1 MLSTDFGA
9 VITPV
14 KLRRFSLPY
23 RLFENCRNLSRRGVS
38 GAVSFTQVR
47 RLISLTVVS
56 AVGVI
61 GSADNQVGLAQ
72 TEQAPGHGYSRPA
85 RSPHGSRSEVIAPHG
100 MVAASHPLAT
110 QVGLDILKA
119 GGNAVDAAVA
129 VNAVL
134 GLMEPHMNGVGGD
147 LFAIGWDAESEQ
159 LYGLN
164 ATGRAPYEIS
174 RETLVRQGIERMPGT
189 GPLTWTVPG
198 AVDGWDEL
206 LNRFG
211 TMTFA
216 DVLAPSIA
224 YARNGFPV
232 SEIIQG
238 QWANSQR
245 TLAEWPDSAKTYL
258 PNGRPPGVG
267 DVFTNIGL
275 ARTYEAI
282 AQGGRDAFYR
292 GDIARKIVAFS
303 ESNGGYFTMRD
314 FEDHDSVWVDPVSTT
329 YRGYEIWEIP
339 PNSSGI
345 LALMLLNLLED
356 YDVASL
362 GHNSAEAIHLFAEAK
377 KLVWA
382 DRNTYVADADANTLP
397 TSSLISKSYASS
409 RRALID
415 PTRAATTVTPG
426 KPFEH
431 SETVY
436 LTVVD
441 KDRNAISL
449 IESIFGPFG
458 SKVVPGDL
466 GFALQNRGAG
476 FSLEQGHL
484 NSLEPHKRSLHTNMP
499 GFVTKDGK
507 PFMPFGVMGG
517 PMQPQGHWQVLSNII
532 DFGMN
537 LQEAGDAARVRHS
550 PSRYPGGTLAVEPGV
565 ADNVVEELRRL
576 GHHVER
582 QGGGGMGGYQAIMI
596 NLETGMLHGGTDP
609 RKDGQ
614 VAGY

>member
-1 MLSTDFGA
+1 MPHLLS
-9 VITPV
+9 
-14 KLRRFSLPY
+14 
-23 RLFENCRNLSRRGVS
+23 ENCCYLSHRDLSHV
-38 GAVSFTQVR
+38 VR
-47 RLISLTVVS
+47 FMRVRLLGLFANVS
-56 AVGVI
+56 AVGLITV
-61 GSADNQVGLAQ
+61 ADNQIGLAQ
-72 TEQAPGHGYSRPA
+72 TEQVPGHGYSRPA
-85 RSPHGSRSEVIAPHG
+85 RSRHGSRSEVIAPHG
-100 MVAASHPLAT
+100 MVAASHPLAA
-110 QVGLDILKA
+110 QVGLEILKA
-119 GGNAVDAAVA
+119 GGNAIDAAVA

-147 LFAIGWDAESEQ
+147 LFAIVWDAESEQ
-159 LYGLN
+159 LHGLN
-164 ATGRAPYEIS
+164 ATGRAPYEIN
-174 RETLVRQGIERMPGT
+174 REALVRQGIERMPGT
-189 GPLTWTVPG
+189 GPVTWTVPG
-198 AVDGWDEL
+198 AVDGWDKL

-211 TMTFA
+211 TMTFS
-216 DVLAPSIA
+216 DVLAPAIA

-238 QWANSQR
+238 QWASSER

-258 PNGRPPGVG
+258 PNGRPPRVG
-267 DVFTNIGL
+267 DVFTNTGL

-282 AQGGRDAFYR
+282 ARGGRDAFYR

-329 YRGYEIWEIP
+329 YRGYDIWEIP

-345 LALMLLNLLED
+345 LALMILNLLED

-362 GHNSAEAIHLFAEAK
+362 GHNSAEALHLFTEAK

-382 DRNTYVADADANTLP
+382 DRNTYVADADANVLP
-397 TSSLISKSYASS
+397 TASLISKSYASS
-409 RRALID
+409 RRTLID
-415 PTRAATTVTPG
+415 RTRAATAVTPG
-426 KPFEH
+426 KPFEY
-431 SETVY
+431 SDTVY

-449 IESIFGPFG
+449 IESIFGSFG
-458 SKVVPGDL
+458 SKVVHGDL
-466 GFALQNRGAG
+466 GFALQNRGSG
-476 FSLEQGHL
+476 FSLEEGHL

-565 ADNVVEELRRL
+565 SDDVVEELRRL

-596 NLETGMLHGGTDP
+596 NPETGMLHGGTDP

>member
-1 MLSTDFGA
+1 MLTERVQSFWIQALA
-9 VITPV
+9 VV
-14 KLRRFSLPY
+14 AL
-23 RLFENCRNLSRRGVS
+23 
-38 GAVSFTQVR
+38 
-47 RLISLTVVS
+47 LIVMF
-56 AVGVI
+56 AA
-61 GSADNQVGLAQ
+61 GSVPQAQ
-72 TEQAPGHGYSRPA
+72 ETALGHGYSRPA
-85 RSPHGSRSEVIAPHG
+85 RSPHSSRSEVIAPNG
-100 MVAASHPLAT
+100 MVAASHPLAA

-134 GLMEPHMNGVGGD
+134 GLVEPHMNGVGGD
-147 LFAIGWDAESEQ
+147 LFAIVWHAESEQ

-198 AVDGWDEL
+198 AVDGWDQL
-206 LNRFG
+206 LRRFG
-211 TMTFA
+211 TMTFSE
-216 DVLAPSIA
+216 VLPPAIA
-224 YARNGFPV
+224 YARDGFPV
-232 SEIIQG
+232 SEIIQR
-238 QWANSQR
+238 QWAGSER
-245 TLAEWPDSAKTYL
+245 TLAAWSDSAKTYL
-258 PNGRPPGVG
+258 PNGRPPRVG
-267 DVFTNIGL
+267 EVFTNTGL
-275 ARTYEAI
+275 AETYEAI
-282 AQGGRDAFYR
+282 ARGGRDAFYR

-303 ESNGGYFTMRD
+303 EANGGYFTMRD
-314 FEDHDSVWVDPVSTT
+314 FEDHTSVWVDPVSTN
-329 YRGYEIWEIP
+329 YRGYDIWEIP

-345 LALMLLNLLED
+345 LALMILNLMEEF
-356 YDVASL
+356 DVTGL
-362 GHNSAEAIHLFAEAK
+362 GHNTAESIHLFAESK

-382 DRNTYVADADANTLP
+382 DRNTYVADADANELP
-397 TSSLISKSYASS
+397 TKTLISKPYAAT
-409 RRALID
+409 RRALIER
-415 PTRAATTVTPG
+415 TRAAASAAPG
-426 KPFEH
+426 KPFDH
-431 SETVY
+431 SDTVY

-449 IESIFGPFG
+449 IESIFGGFG

-466 GFALQNRGAG
+466 GFALQNRGSG
-476 FSLEQGHL
+476 FSLEEGHL

-550 PSRYPGGTLAVEPGV
+550 PSRHAGGTIAVEPGIS
-565 ADNVVEELRRL
+565 DVVITELRRL

-596 NLETGMLHGGTDP
+596 NPETGMLHGGTDP

-614 VAGY
+614 VVGY